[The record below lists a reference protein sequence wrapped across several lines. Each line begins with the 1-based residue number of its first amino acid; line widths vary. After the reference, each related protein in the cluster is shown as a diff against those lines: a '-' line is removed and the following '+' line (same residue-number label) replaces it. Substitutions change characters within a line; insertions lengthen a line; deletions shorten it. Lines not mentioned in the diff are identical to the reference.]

1 MTIKQTIGILGVLF
15 TIMLL
20 GSPVL
25 AANEG
30 EVRGTVQR
38 VFQQLKSRDYGS
50 LYDALPAATRTR
62 MSRARFTGALQ
73 RAQDMYVL
81 DRIDIG
87 AVRRSGNIAVV
98 DTVLYGRVV
107 SPIQT
112 EGKIV
117 VQQYLVREEGKW
129 RVATGDRRTIQQFLG
144 ANPSFGRRFPIRT
157 PRIYVKQNNKWIEF
171 NPSSSAR
178 G

>member
-1 MTIKQTIGILGVLF
+1 MTTRKSRFVFLLAM
-15 TIMLL
+15 MLL
-20 GSPVL
+20 VFPVIR
-25 AANEG
+25 AENEG

-38 VFQQLKSRDYGS
+38 VFQQLKSGEYGA
-50 LYDALPAATRTR
+50 LYDSLPAATRTR
-62 MSRARFTGALQ
+62 MSRARFTGALK

-81 DRIDIG
+81 DRLEIG
-87 AVRRSGNIAVV
+87 GVRVSGSIAVV

-112 EGKIV
+112 EGKII

-129 RVATGDRRTIQQFLG
+129 RVATGDRKTIQQFLG
-144 ANPSFGRRFPIRT
+144 ANPAFARKFPIST
-157 PRIYVKQNNKWIEF
+157 PRIYVKQGNKWIEF
-171 NPSSSAR
+171 TPPKSAR